1 MKYNYQM
8 MSVTN
13 LTDENEDL
21 YKQKT
26 VKANTKQ

>member
-21 YKQKT
+21 YKQKA